1 MMKKSLVLAALLLMA
16 AGSFAQTMKVQSA
29 YSDMKNDRLR
39 NAMENIEEACVHE
52 KTKDDAK
59 TWHYAGLI
67 YAKFVEL
74 SQSTNEDDQKLLKK
88 QKVKVPIDEL
98 ADKAQNALIKSIEI
112 EKANKTNE
120 YISVSNGALMVI
132 AGYQLQRAID
142 VFNEGKYQES
152 IPLLEKTLQAA
163 EVCQYKE
170 VVERTKLIMAMA
182 YDATNQKDKAA
193 ELYRELVKGNTKER
207 EAYINLFV
215 YNQQAKEMDKA
226 INVLKKGVKV
236 LPKDSQL
243 KALLAS
249 SYISAGNNAEAE
261 KLIQEILA
269 LGADNPENLN
279 YVGGIYRDAGDMAK
293 AEEYYNK
300 SLSLNAD
307 QTDAYFGLASTY
319 FNNAISLLKEA
330 EKVPLEDET
339 GLYDK
344 MKNEAFDY
352 FKKAIPNYNKVLE
365 KKPKD
370 FQTLKSLRNIYS
382 LLNMKEE
389 YQKID
394 AMLNAKN

>member
-170 VVERTKLIMAMA
+170 VVERAKLIMAMA

-249 SYISAGNNAEAE
+249 SYISAGNNTEAE

-279 YVGGIYRDAGDMAK
+279 YVGGIYRDAGDMVK

-352 FKKAIPNYNKVLE
+352 FNKAIPNYNKVLE

>member
-1 MMKKSLVLAALLLMA
+1 MKKSLVSAALLLMA

-59 TWHYAGLI
+59 TWYYAGLI

-88 QKVKVPIDEL
+88 QKVKVPINEL

-120 YISVSNGALMVI
+120 YITVSNGALMVI

-163 EVCQYKE
+163 NVCQYKE
-170 VVERTKLIMAMA
+170 VIERTKLIMAMA
-182 YDATNQKDKAA
+182 YDATKQKDKAA

-236 LPKDSQL
+236 LSKDTQL

-269 LGADNPENLN
+269 LGADNPDNLN

-300 SLSLNAD
+300 SLSLKAD

-319 FNNAISLLKEA
+319 FNKGIDLLKEA

-344 MKNEAFDY
+344 MKNEAFEY

>member
-1 MMKKSLVLAALLLMA
+1 MMKKSLVSAALLLMA

-88 QKVKVPIDEL
+88 QKVKVPINEL

-120 YISVSNGALMVI
+120 YITVSNGALMVI

-163 EVCQYKE
+163 NVCQYKE
-170 VVERTKLIMAMA
+170 VIERTKLIMAMA

-236 LPKDSQL
+236 LSKDTQL

-269 LGADNPENLN
+269 LGADNPDNLN

-300 SLSLNAD
+300 SLSLKAD

-319 FNNAISLLKEA
+319 FNKGIDLLKEA

-344 MKNEAFDY
+344 MKNEAFEY

>member
-59 TWHYAGLI
+59 TWYYAGLI

-170 VVERTKLIMAMA
+170 VVERAKLIMAMA

-249 SYISAGNNAEAE
+249 SYIIAGNNTEAE

-352 FKKAIPNYNKVLE
+352 FNKAIPNYNKVLE

>member
-1 MMKKSLVLAALLLMA
+1 MMKKSLVFAALLLMA
-16 AGSFAQTMKVQSA
+16 AGAFAQTMKVQSA

>member
-352 FKKAIPNYNKVLE
+352 FNKAIPNYNKVLE

>member
-59 TWHYAGLI
+59 TWYYAGLI

-170 VVERTKLIMAMA
+170 VVERAKLIMAMA

-352 FKKAIPNYNKVLE
+352 FNKAIPNYNKVLE

>member
-1 MMKKSLVLAALLLMA
+1 MKKSLVSAALLLMA

-88 QKVKVPIDEL
+88 QKVKVPINEL

-120 YISVSNGALMVI
+120 YITVSNGALMVI

-163 EVCQYKE
+163 NVCQYKE
-170 VVERTKLIMAMA
+170 VIERTKLIMAMA
-182 YDATNQKDKAA
+182 YDATKQKDKAA

-236 LPKDSQL
+236 LSKDTQL

-269 LGADNPENLN
+269 LGADNPDNLN

-300 SLSLNAD
+300 SLSLKAD

-319 FNNAISLLKEA
+319 FNKGIDLLKEA

-344 MKNEAFDY
+344 MKNEAFEY

>member
-236 LPKDSQL
+236 LSKDTQL

-269 LGADNPENLN
+269 LGADNPDNLN

-300 SLSLNAD
+300 SLSLKAD

-319 FNNAISLLKEA
+319 FNKGIDLLKEA

-352 FKKAIPNYNKVLE
+352 FNKAIPNYNKVLE

>member
-1 MMKKSLVLAALLLMA
+1 MKKSLVSAALLLMA

-88 QKVKVPIDEL
+88 QKVKVPINEL

-120 YISVSNGALMVI
+120 YITVSNGALMVI

-163 EVCQYKE
+163 NVCQYKE
-170 VVERTKLIMAMA
+170 VIERTKLIMAMA
-182 YDATNQKDKAA
+182 YDATKQKDKAA

-236 LPKDSQL
+236 LSKDTQL

-269 LGADNPENLN
+269 LGADNPDNLN

-300 SLSLNAD
+300 SLSLKAD

-319 FNNAISLLKEA
+319 FNKGIDLLKEA

-352 FKKAIPNYNKVLE
+352 FNKAIPNYNKVLE

>member
-1 MMKKSLVLAALLLMA
+1 MKKSLVSAALLLMA

-88 QKVKVPIDEL
+88 QKVKVPINEL

-120 YISVSNGALMVI
+120 YITVSNGALMVI

-163 EVCQYKE
+163 NVCQYKE
-170 VVERTKLIMAMA
+170 VIERTKLIMAMA
-182 YDATNQKDKAA
+182 YDATKQKDKAA

-236 LPKDSQL
+236 LSKDTQL

-269 LGADNPENLN
+269 LGADNPDNLN
-279 YVGGIYRDAGDMAK
+279 YVGGIYRDAGDIAK

-300 SLSLNAD
+300 SLSLKAD

-319 FNNAISLLKEA
+319 FNKGIDLLKEA

-344 MKNEAFDY
+344 MKNEAFEY

>member
-1 MMKKSLVLAALLLMA
+1 MMKKSLVSAALLLMA

-88 QKVKVPIDEL
+88 QKVKVPINEL

-120 YISVSNGALMVI
+120 YITVSNGALMVI

-163 EVCQYKE
+163 NVCQYKE
-170 VVERTKLIMAMA
+170 VIERTKLIMAMA
-182 YDATNQKDKAA
+182 YDATKQKDKAA

-236 LPKDSQL
+236 LSKDTQL

-269 LGADNPENLN
+269 LGADNPDNLN

-300 SLSLNAD
+300 SLSLKAD

-319 FNNAISLLKEA
+319 FNKGIDLLKEA

-344 MKNEAFDY
+344 MKNEAFEY

>member
-59 TWHYAGLI
+59 TWYYAGLI

-330 EKVPLEDET
+330 EKVPLDDET

>member
-330 EKVPLEDET
+330 EKVPLDDET

-352 FKKAIPNYNKVLE
+352 FNKAIPNYNKVLE

>member
-1 MMKKSLVLAALLLMA
+1 MKKSLVSAALLLMA

-88 QKVKVPIDEL
+88 QKVKVPINEL

-120 YISVSNGALMVI
+120 YITVSNGALMVI

-163 EVCQYKE
+163 NVCQYKE
-170 VVERTKLIMAMA
+170 VIERTKLIMAMA

-236 LPKDSQL
+236 LSKDTQL

-269 LGADNPENLN
+269 LGADNPDNLN

-300 SLSLNAD
+300 SLSLKAD

-319 FNNAISLLKEA
+319 FNKGIDLLKEA

-344 MKNEAFDY
+344 MKNEAFEY

>member
-88 QKVKVPIDEL
+88 QKVKVPINEL

-120 YISVSNGALMVI
+120 YITVSNGALMVI

-163 EVCQYKE
+163 NVCQYKE
-170 VVERTKLIMAMA
+170 VIERTKLIMAMA
-182 YDATNQKDKAA
+182 YDATKQKDKAA

-236 LPKDSQL
+236 LSKDTQL

-269 LGADNPENLN
+269 LGADNPDNLN

-300 SLSLNAD
+300 SLSLKAD

-319 FNNAISLLKEA
+319 FNKGIDLLKEA

-352 FKKAIPNYNKVLE
+352 FNKAIPNYNKVLE

>member
-236 LPKDSQL
+236 LSKDTQL

-269 LGADNPENLN
+269 LGADNPDNLN

-300 SLSLNAD
+300 SLSLKAD

-319 FNNAISLLKEA
+319 FNKGIDLLKEA

-344 MKNEAFDY
+344 MKNEAFEY

>member
-59 TWHYAGLI
+59 TWYYAGLI

-170 VVERTKLIMAMA
+170 VVERAKLIMAMA

-249 SYISAGNNAEAE
+249 SYISAGNNTEAE

-352 FKKAIPNYNKVLE
+352 FNKAIPNYNKVLE

>member
-1 MMKKSLVLAALLLMA
+1 MKKSLVSAALLLMA

-120 YISVSNGALMVI
+120 YITVSNGALMVI

-163 EVCQYKE
+163 NVCQYKE
-170 VVERTKLIMAMA
+170 VIERTKLIMAMA

-236 LPKDSQL
+236 LSKDTQL

-269 LGADNPENLN
+269 LGADNPDNLN

-300 SLSLNAD
+300 SLSLKAD

-319 FNNAISLLKEA
+319 FNKGIDLLKEA

-344 MKNEAFDY
+344 MKNEAFEY

>member
-1 MMKKSLVLAALLLMA
+1 MKKSLVLAALLLMA

-59 TWHYAGLI
+59 TWYYAGLI

-170 VVERTKLIMAMA
+170 VVERAKLIMAMA

-249 SYISAGNNAEAE
+249 SYISAGNNTEAE

-300 SLSLNAD
+300 S
-307 QTDAYFGLASTY
+307 
-319 FNNAISLLKEA
+319 
-330 EKVPLEDET
+330 
-339 GLYDK
+339 
-344 MKNEAFDY
+344 
-352 FKKAIPNYNKVLE
+352 
-365 KKPKD
+365 
-370 FQTLKSLRNIYS
+370 
-382 LLNMKEE
+382 
-389 YQKID
+389 
-394 AMLNAKN
+394 

>member
-59 TWHYAGLI
+59 TWYYAGLI

-170 VVERTKLIMAMA
+170 VVERAKLIMAMA

-236 LPKDSQL
+236 LSKDTQL

-269 LGADNPENLN
+269 LGADNPDNLN

-300 SLSLNAD
+300 SLSLKAD

-319 FNNAISLLKEA
+319 FNKGIDLLKEA

-344 MKNEAFDY
+344 MKNEAFEY

>member
-170 VVERTKLIMAMA
+170 VVERAKLIMAMA

-236 LPKDSQL
+236 LSKDTQL

-269 LGADNPENLN
+269 LGADNPDNLN

-300 SLSLNAD
+300 SLSLKAD

-319 FNNAISLLKEA
+319 FNKGIDLLKEA
-330 EKVPLEDET
+330 EKVPLDDET

-352 FKKAIPNYNKVLE
+352 FNKAIPNYNKVLE

>member
-59 TWHYAGLI
+59 TWYYAGLI

-170 VVERTKLIMAMA
+170 VVERAKLIMAMA

-249 SYISAGNNAEAE
+249 SYISAGNNTEAE

-352 FKKAIPNYNKVLE
+352 FNKAIPNYNKVLE

-394 AMLNAKN
+394 AILNAKN

>member
-1 MMKKSLVLAALLLMA
+1 MMKKSLVSAALLLMA

-88 QKVKVPIDEL
+88 QKVKVPINEL

-120 YISVSNGALMVI
+120 YITVSNGALMVI

-163 EVCQYKE
+163 NVCQYKE
-170 VVERTKLIMAMA
+170 VIERTKLIMAMA
-182 YDATNQKDKAA
+182 YDATKQKDKAA

-236 LPKDSQL
+236 LSKDTQL

-269 LGADNPENLN
+269 LGADNPDNLN

-300 SLSLNAD
+300 SLSLKAD

-319 FNNAISLLKEA
+319 FNKGIDLLKEA

-352 FKKAIPNYNKVLE
+352 FNKAIPNYNKVLE

>member
-330 EKVPLEDET
+330 EKVPLNDET

-352 FKKAIPNYNKVLE
+352 FNKAIPNYNKVLE

>member
-1 MMKKSLVLAALLLMA
+1 MKKSLVSAALLLMA

-88 QKVKVPIDEL
+88 QKVKVPINEL

-120 YISVSNGALMVI
+120 YITVSNGALMVT

-163 EVCQYKE
+163 KVCQYKE
-170 VVERTKLIMAMA
+170 VIERTNLIMAMA
-182 YDATNQKDKAA
+182 YDATKQKDKAA

-236 LPKDSQL
+236 LSKDTQL

-269 LGADNPENLN
+269 LGADNPDNLN

-300 SLSLNAD
+300 SLSLKAD

-319 FNNAISLLKEA
+319 FNKGIDLLKEA

-352 FKKAIPNYNKVLE
+352 FNKAIPNYNKVLE

-394 AMLNAKN
+394 AMLNAMN